1 VATKIKTNKKKAPDI
16 LDTPVRNTDI
26 EKFITKFKENPV
38 LYCAAAGVV
47 VVCIIA
53 GFAFRT
59 VSQSSS
65 KAAMTKFAQA
75 VETEDPAL
83 RATELESTAKGPVA
97 AEAVYMMGEAAF
109 EAKDYDKAKAA
120 FERVRKEFVSSPYV
134 PDAVEGLGAIAEN
147 AGQFDQAIASYKEI
161 VEKWPASFAKRR
173 QQMNIAR
180 CQEAAGNLKDAIA
193 TYKAQAEEFPGSSLE
208 KDAKAALDRL
218 KASNPDLFPKE
229 ETKPADDAAKTPDA
243 KPADDAAKAPETAQP
258 AEKPAEEK
266 PAEPA
271 AK

>member
-1 VATKIKTNKKKAPDI
+1 MATKIKSNKKKAPDI
-16 LDTPVRNTDI
+16 LDTPARSNDVDKFVR
-26 EKFITKFKENPV
+26 KFKENPV
-38 LYCAAAGVV
+38 MYVAAAGFV

-59 VSQSSS
+59 FSQSSAKS
-65 KAAMTKFAQA
+65 AMTKLAQA
-75 VETEDPAL
+75 METEDPAL
-83 RATELESTAKGPVA
+83 RATELESAAKGPVA
-97 AEAVYMMGEAAF
+97 AEAIYMMGEAAF
-109 EAKDYDKAKAA
+109 DAKEYDKAKAA
-120 FERVRKEFVSSPYV
+120 FERVRKEFSNAPFV

-161 VEKWPASFAKRR
+161 IEKWPTSFAKRR

-193 TYKAQAEEFPGSSLE
+193 AYKAQVQEFPGSSLE
-208 KDAKAALDRL
+208 KDANTALDRL
-218 KASNPDLFPKE
+218 RASNPDLFPKE
-229 ETKPADDAAKTPDA
+229 EPKPAEDAAKAAPDAAPADDAAK
-243 KPADDAAKAPETAQP
+243 P